1 MDKNL
6 ELRRLY
12 TQSFDDSE
20 AFVDYFFRKLTSPD
34 KVVALIRDGKTVSAL
49 HLLDRRIFLRGE
61 LFEMPFVVAAATVR
75 ELRGM
80 RLLETVM
87 RSAFERLY
95 NEGKTFVALYPFSHA
110 YYRKYGFVT
119 YTKISRKEIK
129 YRKDGETEI
138 MPCTPLNMLKIYNRF
153 CAGRQGYIVRQA
165 DTYEELLERWSVDNL
180 TAYTVKKNRLEAYVV
195 FSPLT
200 GEIEEACGDTE
211 VLDGVEE
218 LNGKTCPDFDG
229 AAEEY
234 AMTRLIDVKGA
245 LENIRYDRDGEF
257 SFLLRDDFFP
267 LNDGAYK
274 LTVCGGNGT
283 VEKVPAHD
291 GLPRL
296 GIEKLTLWIF
306 GQGGADCPLL
316 SPKKTFCI
324 DKY

>member
-1 MDKNL
+1 M
-6 ELRRLY
+6 
-12 TQSFDDSE
+12 
-20 AFVDYFFRKLTSPD
+20 
-34 KVVALIRDGKTVSAL
+34 
-49 HLLDRRIFLRGE
+49 H
-61 LFEMPFVVAAATVR
+61 
-75 ELRGM
+75 
-80 RLLETVM
+80 
-87 RSAFERLY
+87 
-95 NEGKTFVALYPFSHA
+95 
-110 YYRKYGFVT
+110 
-119 YTKISRKEIK
+119 
-129 YRKDGETEI
+129 
-138 MPCTPLNMLKIYNRF
+138 
-153 CAGRQGYIVRQA
+153 
-165 DTYEELLERWSVDNL
+165 LERWSVDNL
-180 TAYTVKKNRLEAYVV
+180 TAYTVKRNRLEAYVV

-211 VLDGVEE
+211 VLDGVKE

-229 AAEEY
+229 ATEEY

-296 GIEKLTLWIF
+296 GIEELTLWIF

>member
-1 MDKNL
+1 
-6 ELRRLY
+6 
-12 TQSFDDSE
+12 
-20 AFVDYFFRKLTSPD
+20 
-34 KVVALIRDGKTVSAL
+34 
-49 HLLDRRIFLRGE
+49 
-61 LFEMPFVVAAATVR
+61 
-75 ELRGM
+75 
-80 RLLETVM
+80 M

-95 NEGKTFVALYPFSHA
+95 SEGKTFVALYPFSHA

-129 YRKDGETEI
+129 YKKDGETEI

-180 TAYTVKKNRLEAYVV
+180 TACTVKKNRLEAYVV

-218 LNGKTCPDFDG
+218 LNGKTYPDFDG

-296 GIEKLTLWIF
+296 GIEELTLWIF